1 MAISEKNKRVI
12 ITMPR
17 YLHEQLTLEAN
28 KENRSISNYIVTV
41 LKKNIG
47 LTEEEQKKGEY
58 GS

>member
-17 YLHEQLTLEAN
+17 DLHEQLTLEAN

-41 LKKNIG
+41 LKKT
-47 LTEEEQKKGEY
+47 LV
-58 GS
+58 